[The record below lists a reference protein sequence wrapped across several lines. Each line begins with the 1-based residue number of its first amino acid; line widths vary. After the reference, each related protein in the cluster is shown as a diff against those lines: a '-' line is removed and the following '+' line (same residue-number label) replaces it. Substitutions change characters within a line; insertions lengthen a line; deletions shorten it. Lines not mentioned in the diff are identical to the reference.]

1 MAGESRHSLLQ
12 WINDL
17 CQVQYTKV
25 EQCGNG
31 AVYCHVIDSIFLDVP
46 VHKIKLNAKQS
57 YELMAN
63 YKILQN
69 AFKDHQI
76 DKVVTNHLGG
86 TVAQTLTLLAQPVP
100 VEKLMNCKMQDNLE
114 FLQWLKKFW
123 DMNFPGG
130 EYDALAR
137 RGGTGAGSARSG
149 SSAGVRPAGRSPVTT
164 TSAPPARAGAAATTA
179 SRRSGPAAGSARTG
193 SGVGVRPSNASSS
206 NNDAAVQQLT
216 SQMEEMRVSVD
227 GLEKERDFYFNKLRE
242 IEILIGARLE
252 TEDETMTETEK
263 NLLLEI
269 QQILYS
275 TEEGFEVPDVEEED
289 GLQHEDD
296 LETF

>member
-31 AVYCHVIDSIFLDVP
+31 AVYCHVLDSIFLDIP
-46 VHKIKLNAKQS
+46 VHKVKLNAKQS

-76 DKVVTNHLGG
+76 DK
-86 TVAQTLTLLAQPVP
+86 PVP

-130 EYDALAR
+130 DYDAVAR
-137 RGGTGAGSARSG
+137 RGGTGAAAARSG
-149 SSAGVRPAGRSPVTT
+149 SSAGVRPAARSPVTT
-164 TSAPPARAGAAATTA
+164 TSAPPARAAASTANAT
-179 SRRSGPAAGSARTG
+179 RRAAPGTARTG
-193 SGVGVRPSNASSS
+193 SGVGVRSSNAASA

-216 SQMEEMRVSVD
+216 AQMEDMRVSVD

-242 IEILIGARLE
+242 IEILIGARIE

-289 GLQHEDD
+289 GAQQEDE

>member
-1 MAGESRHSLLQ
+1 MS
-12 WINDL
+12 N
-17 CQVQYTKV
+17 
-25 EQCGNG
+25 
-31 AVYCHVIDSIFLDVP
+31 F
-46 VHKIKLNAKQS
+46 
-57 YELMAN
+57 
-63 YKILQN
+63 KILQN

-76 DKVVTNHLGG
+76 DK
-86 TVAQTLTLLAQPVP
+86 PVP
-100 VEKLMNCKMQDNLE
+100 VERLMNCKMQDNLE

-130 EYDALAR
+130 EYDAVSR
-137 RGGTGAGSARSG
+137 RGGAGATAGTARSN
-149 SSAGVRPAGRSPVTT
+149 SAAGTRPAGRSPVTT
-164 TSAPPARAGAAATTA
+164 TSTAARP
-179 SRRSGPAAGSARTG
+179 GPAASATARRPVAAKPTGSARSTSSGITG
-193 SGVGVRPSNASSS
+193 ARASNSTT
-206 NNDAAVQQLT
+206 NDAAVQQLT
-216 SQMEEMRVSVD
+216 AQMEEMRVSVD

-275 TEEGFEVPDVEEED
+275 TEEGFEVPDVDDELAEGDVGAED
-289 GLQHEDD
+289 E